1 MQSAHALAE
10 QPYEDPHEAQL
21 VVVPT
26 QPVADQEHPLS
37 AEHEVEDG
45 FALHGVIVPLQVEL
59 QLQPYSAEHA
69 VDVVFAAHGVIVPP
83 HVPEFQVQ
91 PYWYEHKL
99 DDAIDAHGVSV
110 PVQVV
115 E

>member
-1 MQSAHALAE
+1 
-10 QPYEDPHEAQL
+10 
-21 VVVPT
+21 
-26 QPVADQEHPLS
+26 
-37 AEHEVEDG
+37 
-45 FALHGVIVPLQVEL
+45 
-59 QLQPYSAEHA
+59 
-69 VDVVFAAHGVIVPP
+69 
-83 HVPEFQVQ
+83 VPEFQVQ